1 LEDYMASYTA
11 ENTAQRERLIA
22 LAARLT
28 DEDLL
33 RPLDHGWTVAAALV
47 HLAFWDRSRWGTLR
61 RWLENG
67 EFPSSLGTSPDPIN
81 DAVYVLSQAIPPRA
95 APKLAMDAA
104 ETVDSLV
111 EQLTP
116 DQVAAL
122 ESAGLGRMVNRSLH
136 RREHL
141 DQIEQALG

>member
-1 LEDYMASYTA
+1 MASYIA
-11 ENTAQRERLIA
+11 ENTAQRARLNA

-33 RPLDHGWTVAAALV
+33 RPLAHEWTVAAALV

-61 RWLENG
+61 RWVEDG
-67 EFPSSLGTSPDPIN
+67 EFPTQGASPDPIN
-81 DAVYVLSQAIPPRA
+81 DAVYALSQAIPPRA
-95 APKLAMDAA
+95 ALKLALDAA

-122 ESAGLGRMVNRSLH
+122 EQAGLGRMVNRSLH

-141 DQIEQALG
+141 DQIERALG

>member
-1 LEDYMASYTA
+1 VGVY
-11 ENTAQRERLIA
+11 
-22 LAARLT
+22 
-28 DEDLL
+28 
-33 RPLDHGWTVAAALV
+33 
-47 HLAFWDRSRWGTLR
+47 
-61 RWLENG
+61 
-67 EFPSSLGTSPDPIN
+67 PDPIN
-81 DAVYVLSQAIPPRA
+81 DAVYALSQAIPPRA
-95 APKLAMDAA
+95 ALKLAMDAA

-141 DQIEQALG
+141 DQIERALG